1 MNKELI
7 FSLTK
12 KDFKIQTFR
21 CGGKG
26 GQNQNKLETGVRIIH
41 EASGSR
47 GESREFRDQFSNKK
61 AAFRRLCESEKFK
74 LWHKIETSKIIAKKD
89 KKIKILSDE
98 EIMEKVNKII
108 DEDLLNNKILIES
121 F

>member
-1 MNKELI
+1 MEKRLL

-12 KDFKIQTFR
+12 KDFEIQTFR

-41 EASGSR
+41 PASGAR
-47 GESREFRDQFSNKK
+47 GESREERSQYANKK
-61 AAFRRLCESEKFK
+61 IAFERLCKSVRFLTWHKMEVARRLGRVRDIDAAVDRAMADEN
-74 LWHKIETSKIIAKKD
+74 LKIET
-89 KKIKILSDE
+89 
-98 EIMEKVNKII
+98 
-108 DEDLLNNKILIES
+108 